1 MNKGMLRVREALRR
15 ALRRAGWAGA
25 AGGVLLALAVAI
37 DHQAASAFAARRD
50 ALAAERASLLRGGE
64 VVQAQHSGVDRDTLR
79 AFYAGFPA
87 RDALPALLSALQ
99 VQAETHGV
107 DIDRSDYRIADESGA
122 PLQRVVL
129 SLPVRAEFGAL
140 YGWLS
145 ELVASSPHI
154 ALEALS
160 LRRSDAHSGLVDG
173 ELRLLVFVR
182 RVPA

>member
-1 MNKGMLRVREALRR
+1 MTTLLRVRESLRR
-15 ALRRAGWAGA
+15 ALRGAGWAGA
-25 AGGVLLALAVAI
+25 AGGLLLALAVAI
-37 DHQAASAFAARRD
+37 DQQAASAVETRRT

-64 VVQAQHSGVDRDTLR
+64 AVQAVRTGVDRDTLR
-79 AFYAGFPA
+79 AFYDGFPT

-107 DIDRSDYRIADESGA
+107 DIDRSDYRVADETGA

-129 SLPVRAEFGAL
+129 SLPVRAEYAAL

-145 ELVASSPHI
+145 ELVATTPHVG
-154 ALEALS
+154 LEALT
-160 LRRSDAHSGLVDG
+160 LRRGDARGGFVEG

-182 RVPA
+182 RTPA